1 MKKVYAANFT
11 PPQKKTK
18 QNKRCTSTMKPV
30 IIAENK

>member
-11 PPQKKTK
+11 PPKKTK